1 MIDYL
6 IVLLLFLIW
15 AQRSEGV
22 RRMAMWLTRK
32 RRIFVRWVR
41 NA

>member
-6 IVLLLFLIW
+6 IIILLFLIW

-22 RRMAMWLTRK
+22 RRLAMWLTK
-32 RRIFVRWVR
+32 LRRNFIRRVRR
-41 NA
+41 A

>member
-1 MIDYL
+1 MTDY
-6 IVLLLFLIW
+6 IIIILLFLIW

-22 RRMAMWLTRK
+22 RRMAMWLTRQ

-41 NA
+41 RA